1 MEIEIVSKII
11 SVDFQKE
18 FASPEG
24 QWFNPGKS
32 VNFIKET
39 LVPYCRELNL
49 RTFEIISDYRQPRPG
64 DPGDGCYPGTPG
76 YESEIP
82 TDVKSDDIWI
92 KCMNSPIWVRENI
105 GEENAQPGL
114 PYQNPDLFTKWLER
128 TIGQPE
134 DVDFVTLIGLTID
147 WCVFCTAQELRWR
160 GYVVKILEE
169 GTDAVDGDEE
179 YKKQLL
185 TKSPLLNWASVIS
198 WSKLKGILAETEE

>member
-1 MEIEIVSKII
+1 MTRII

-32 VNFIKET
+32 IKFIKET
-39 LVPYCRELNL
+39 LVTYCRDNNL
-49 RTFEIISDYRQPRPG
+49 RISEIISDYRQPRPG
-64 DPGDGCYPGTPG
+64 DTGDGCYPGTSG

-82 TDVKSDDIWI
+82 AGVKADDIWI

-105 GEENAQPGL
+105 GVEHAQPGL
-114 PYQNPDLFTKWLER
+114 PYQNPNLFTKWLVR
-128 TIGQPE
+128 NIGRPE
-134 DVDFVTLIGLTID
+134 DVDFVTLVGLTVD

-160 GYVVKILEE
+160 GYDVKILKE

-179 YKKQLL
+179 YKKQIL
-185 TKSPLLNWASVIS
+185 TNSPLLNWASVIG
-198 WSKLKGILAETEE
+198 WSELKDVLI